1 MNELAHGS
9 HESIIRLN
17 GATGIIR
24 NLWDLV
30 DDVKNSLMAKG
41 AFAWT
46 IWVVIG
52 ENSTPCFAPIV
63 VQFKPI
69 GFFSNVPWCKEKG
82 SNPLNLQ
89 NV

>member
-1 MNELAHGS
+1 
-9 HESIIRLN
+9 
-17 GATGIIR
+17 
-24 NLWDLV
+24 
-30 DDVKNSLMAKG
+30 
-41 AFAWT
+41 
-46 IWVVIG
+46 
-52 ENSTPCFAPIV
+52 